1 METKE
6 FIKYMEIKGFAPI
19 TQKLYLT
26 NAQRFFKWAK
36 VQAEQVT
43 KPDILRYLEYL
54 KNKKGVQ
61 NRTRQIHL
69 YSINHYFKH
78 LYKEAEIDKN
88 PCNFLKLRGVQV
100 KKLYNLYTGEELSEL
115 YDNYY
120 NFYIRNF
127 QTCKF
132 FGKGTEEYIK
142 MKRARNLVAIGIMV
156 YQGTLASELKNIRL
170 EDINLQKGTI
180 KITSSKRAKE
190 RILSLNAAQIGSLID
205 YLQNIKPKLEVICKT
220 NEYEN
225 FLFSTENQTFETD
238 IIKNIVKQIK
248 QIDRKFKSFSQIR
261 TSVITNWLK
270 TNGLRKTQYLAG
282 HRSIGCT
289 ERYKPNNLEN
299 LIDDINN
306 MHPFN

>member
-6 FIKYMEIKGFAPI
+6 FIKYLEGKDLAPI
-19 TQKLYLT
+19 TQKVYLI
-26 NAQRFFKWAK
+26 NVQRFFKWAK

-54 KNKKGVQ
+54 KNRKGVQ
-61 NRTRQIHL
+61 NTTRQKHL
-69 YSINHYFKH
+69 FALNHYFTH
-78 LYKEAEIDKN
+78 LYKEEEIDKN
-88 PCNFLKLRGVQV
+88 PCNFLKLRGTQV
-100 KKLYNLYTGEELSEL
+100 KKLYNLYTDEELTEL

-127 QTCKF
+127 QSCKY

-142 MKRARNLVAIGIMV
+142 LKRARNLVAIGIMV

-170 EDINLQKGTI
+170 EDINLHKGTI
-180 KITSSKRAKE
+180 KLTSSKRAKE
-190 RILSLNAAQIGSLID
+190 RILSLNAAQIGGLMD
-205 YLQNIKPKLEVICKT
+205 YLQNVKSRLEVICKAKG
-220 NEYEN
+220 YEDC
-225 FLFSTENQTFETD
+225 LFSTENQNFETD
-238 IIKNIVKQIK
+238 VIKNIVKQIK
-248 QIDRKFKSFSQIR
+248 QIDRRFKSFSQIR
-261 TSVITNWLK
+261 TSIITNWLK
-270 TNGLRKTQYLAG
+270 TNGLRKAQYFAG